1 MFPPEETNIP
11 VAGKEQIMSRCNWI
25 ARAATVVASALCPLV
40 LPASNALA
48 DEPRAGEDYNGPSF
62 SLEQRPVYLDENLPS
77 LAPNAAPL
85 NPSDR
90 PLTGLLNK
98 TPLGRPMQESRI
110 NVYGWTEGS
119 YNYNFMNPAKS
130 LNLGRVFDVND
141 NRFQINQI
149 DLAVERKVD
158 LSTHQWDVGGRLEM
172 LYGTDARFIHSNGMF
187 DFSNRATAGST
198 VAPGPEYQFDIPQ
211 VYADVGVPLGNGL
224 RIRAGKFL
232 FFKQIDPNASV
243 FFSHSF
249 TFGAALP
256 FTLTGI
262 TAYYPI
268 SDALSIEGGI
278 SRGWGQS
285 LKDNNGA
292 INGLGRIRYSMGTN
306 TDLSLALVTGP
317 ELNHDNSHYRTA
329 VDATLTHQVS
339 DKLTIL
345 ADGVYGYQALP
356 DGIPDASWY
365 GVSGY
370 GVYKFSEMVSAAVRL
385 EWYRDEEGF
394 TTGIAQNLYEATAGL
409 TITPFP
415 NDAVGQFFRLRPEV
429 RYDYSSRGFFDGFR
443 RHDQVTVAIDA
454 IFNF

>member
-1 MFPPEETNIP
+1 
-11 VAGKEQIMSRCNWI
+11 MSQSSWI
-25 ARAATVVASALCPLV
+25 ARAATVAASVICPFVLPAASAL
-40 LPASNALA
+40 
-48 DEPRAGEDYNGPSF
+48 AGEPQPTEAYSPQDL
-62 SLEQRPVYLDENLPS
+62 SLGDQPLYLDENLPS

-90 PLTGLLNK
+90 PLMDLINH
-98 TPLGRPMQESRI
+98 TPLGRPMQEARI
-110 NVYGWTEGS
+110 NAYGWAQAS

-130 LNLGRVFDVND
+130 LNLGRVFDIND

-149 DLAVERKVD
+149 DLAFERKVD
-158 LSTHQWDVGGRLEM
+158 LSTHQLDVGGRLEM

-187 DFSNRATAGST
+187 DFSNRSNSGSS

-211 VYADVGVPLGNGL
+211 LYADVGVPIGNGL

-243 FFSHSF
+243 FFSHSY
-249 TFGAALP
+249 TFGGALP
-256 FTLTGI
+256 FTLTGV
-262 TAYYPI
+262 TGYYEFCDTC
-268 SDALSIEGGI
+268 SFEGGI

-292 INGLGRIRYSMGTN
+292 INGLGRVRYSMGKS

-317 ELNHDNSHYRTA
+317 ELDHDNSHYRT
-329 VDATLTHQVS
+329 VLDATLTHQLS
-339 DKLTIL
+339 DRLTVL
-345 ADGVYGYQALP
+345 ADGVYGHQALP
-356 DGIPDASWY
+356 GDVTSASWY

-370 GVYKFSEMVSAAVRL
+370 GVYKFSDQISTALRL

-409 TITPFP
+409 TLTPFP
-415 NDAVGQFFRLRPEV
+415 NDAVGQFFRIRPEV
-429 RYDYSSRGFFDGFR
+429 RYDYSSRNFFDGFR

-454 IFNF
+454 VFNF